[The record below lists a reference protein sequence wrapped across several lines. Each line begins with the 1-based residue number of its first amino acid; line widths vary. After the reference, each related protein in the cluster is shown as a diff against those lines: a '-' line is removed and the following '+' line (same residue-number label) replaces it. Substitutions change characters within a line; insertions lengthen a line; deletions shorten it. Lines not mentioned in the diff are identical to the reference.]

1 LISSFQVEAWQQ
13 VSLEELPPVLLLHLK
28 WFDYKPD
35 GCSKI
40 MKTVE
45 YSVDLRIENSEFEF
59 ITQIK
64 QTTYLILIAE
74 ILSNKKSNYTAK
86 QKIYKLFA
94 GE

>member
-1 LISSFQVEAWQQ
+1 MSSFQVEAWQQ

-59 ITQIK
+59 ITKIK
-64 QTTYLILIAE
+64 QPTYLIFIVE

>member
-1 LISSFQVEAWQQ
+1 LIWSFQVEAWQQ

-45 YSVDLRIENSEFEF
+45 YSVDLRIENSEFRL
-59 ITQIK
+59 TQYNENPTHEIF
-64 QTTYLILIAE
+64 LSE

>member
-1 LISSFQVEAWQQ
+1 

-64 QTTYLILIAE
+64 QPTYLIFIAE

>member
-1 LISSFQVEAWQQ
+1 MILSFQVEAWQQ

-45 YSVDLRIENSEFEF
+45 YSVDLKIENSEFSRVQSWN
-59 ITQIK
+59 TQ
-64 QTTYLILIAE
+64 LM
-74 ILSNKKSNYTAK
+74 
-86 QKIYKLFA
+86 
-94 GE
+94 